1 MPLPAA
7 READIQNRQRH
18 VREVRHYD
26 DIIARTPLL
35 PTVVGE
41 SLVAIIQ
48 VEDVEVLAG
57 QTAGLARQVA
67 PEGDQIAIHLH
78 DPSKLRVRR
87 SIEID
92 WGRRPKPE
100 VTRLQHLLTLKN
112 HRNSG

>member
-1 MPLPAA
+1 MPLPFA
-7 READIQNRQRH
+7 REAYVQSWQRH
-18 VREVRHYD
+18 VGEVRHYD

-41 SLVAIIQ
+41 GLVAIIQ
-48 VEDVEVLAG
+48 VEDVEVLAR
-57 QTAGLARQVA
+57 QPAGLARQVA

-78 DPSKLRVRR
+78 DPSKLRIGC

-100 VTRLQHLLTLKN
+100 VARLQHLLTLKN
-112 HRNSG
+112 HRNSR

>member
-1 MPLPAA
+1 M
-7 READIQNRQRH
+7 
-18 VREVRHYD
+18 
-26 DIIARTPLL
+26 L

-41 SLVAIIQ
+41 GLVAIIQ

-57 QTAGLARQVA
+57 QPAGLARQVA

-78 DPSKLRVRR
+78 DPSKLRIGR

-100 VTRLQHLLTLKN
+100 VARLQHLLTLKN